1 MCFSSA
7 SSAGQVSLTN
17 LGVQHVFRYV
27 SHGLGGLFAWA
38 CGANYWSV
46 CGLAGIVGFRGWP
59 LGWQVAVVVIAFG
72 GACRCHQK
80 TYKNPKKNASLTGAF
95 FGL

>member
-1 MCFSSA
+1 MRFASA
-7 SSAGQVSLTN
+7 SSVGQVSLTN
-17 LGVQHVFRYV
+17 LGFQHVFRYV

-46 CGLAGIVGFRGWP
+46 CGLAGVVGFRGWP
-59 LGWQVAVVVIAFG
+59 LGWQVAVVVIAFW
-72 GACRCHQK
+72 RCLPVSPK
-80 TYKNPKKNASLTGAF
+80 TYKNPRENSSLTGAF